1 MVCPVEV
8 ACHFGFLR
16 VMYDLVEVGFKP
28 FFQTV
33 LRLSHILFTTAFAC
47 NTEYQVVTI
56 SVDVVSAVILSTYY
70 VGAHFTSFIQHRA
83 VSAMLAFASFF
94 QISGFR
100 PCILGHF
107 RSVGVPLPT
116 CP

>member
-16 VMYDLVEVGFKP
+16 VMYDLVEVGFKQ

-33 LRLSHILFTTAFAC
+33 LRLSHILFATAFAC

-94 QISGFR
+94 RF
-100 PCILGHF
+100 LVF
-107 RSVGVPLPT
+107 VPAFWAIFVQ
-116 CP
+116 